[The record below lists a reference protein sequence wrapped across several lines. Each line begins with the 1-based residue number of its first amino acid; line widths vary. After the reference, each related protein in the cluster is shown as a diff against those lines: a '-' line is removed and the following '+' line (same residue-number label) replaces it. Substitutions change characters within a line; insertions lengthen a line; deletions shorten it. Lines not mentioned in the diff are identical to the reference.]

1 MTVYLDLV
9 MILNFLV
16 DFLLLL
22 GTNRL
27 SGFPSQPWRCA
38 LGALVGSVYS
48 GACIVWNSGVLDSGA
63 GCVLGLVLCAGTAFG
78 WDGSTLKRGAVFVL
92 LSMALGGL
100 ALSIGKG
107 SFPVLVLAAGG
118 LWLLCRVSFGD
129 SVGEKEYTNLTI
141 AYEDRSVSLIA
152 LRDTGNTLRDP
163 LTGEQV
169 LVISASAARKLTGL
183 TQEQLEHPLE
193 TLASGSL
200 PGLRLI
206 PYRAVGQGSGML
218 LGMRFADVTVGGRKQ
233 SAVVAF
239 APAGLG
245 SESMYQ
251 ALTGG
256 AI

>member
-27 SGFPSQPWRCA
+27 SGFSSNPWRCA

-48 GACIVWNSGVLDSGA
+48 GACFLPNLCFLGSGGW
-63 GCVLGLVLCAGTAFG
+63 GVLGLCLCAGTGFG
-78 WDGSTLKRGAVFVL
+78 WDASAFKRGAVFVL

-129 SVGEKEYTNLTI
+129 GIGEKEYTNLTI
-141 AYEDRSVSLIA
+141 SHQGNCVNLIA
-152 LRDTGNTLRDP
+152 LRDSGNTLRDP
-163 LTGEQV
+163 VTGEQV
-169 LVISASAARKLTGL
+169 LVISPGAARRLTGL
-183 TQEQLEHPLE
+183 TEEQLKHPLE
-193 TLASGSL
+193 TLASGCL

-218 LGMRFADVTVGGRKQ
+218 LGMRFEEVTVGTRKQ

-239 APAGLG
+239 APEGLG
-245 SESMYQ
+245 SGSMYQ

-256 AI
+256 VI